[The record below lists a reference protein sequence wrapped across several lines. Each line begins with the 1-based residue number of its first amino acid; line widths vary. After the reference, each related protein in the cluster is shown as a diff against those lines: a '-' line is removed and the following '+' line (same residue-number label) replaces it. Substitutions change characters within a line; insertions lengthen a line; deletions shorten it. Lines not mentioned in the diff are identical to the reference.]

1 VSELG
6 IQRFLSRKC
15 TLGALNFRRSVAR
28 PLTPSSSNETTRVE
42 ASRATHEEG
51 TVLEALAW
59 GNIVEMSSLMGATG
73 DSVALRVGG
82 GQANEARP

>member
-1 VSELG
+1 
-6 IQRFLSRKC
+6 
-15 TLGALNFRRSVAR
+15 
-28 PLTPSSSNETTRVE
+28 
-42 ASRATHEEG
+42 
-51 TVLEALAW
+51 VLEALAW